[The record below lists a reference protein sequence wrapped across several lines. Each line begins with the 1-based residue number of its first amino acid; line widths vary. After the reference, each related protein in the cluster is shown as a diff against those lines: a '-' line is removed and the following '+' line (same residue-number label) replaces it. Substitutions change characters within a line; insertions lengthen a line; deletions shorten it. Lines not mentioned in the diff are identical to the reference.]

1 MSTAEPKP
9 TFRSAGVRLAF
20 HMPLPNL
27 AALAVLVEITLTPIL
42 ILLVAV
48 GLRRR
53 IDEVR
58 RAVEEL

>member
-1 MSTAEPKP
+1 
-9 TFRSAGVRLAF
+9 
-20 HMPLPNL
+20 MPLPNL